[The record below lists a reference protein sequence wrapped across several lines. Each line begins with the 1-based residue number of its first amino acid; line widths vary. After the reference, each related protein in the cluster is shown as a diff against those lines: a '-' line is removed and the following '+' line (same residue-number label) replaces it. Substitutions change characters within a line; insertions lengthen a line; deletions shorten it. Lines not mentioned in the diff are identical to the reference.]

1 VEAKGDTRKR
11 DLAVAALASRQKGL
25 ITVIQLLAIGLSR
38 SGIDDWVRRGRLHRI
53 HRGVYAVGHIA
64 LGSEGRL
71 LAAVLAC
78 GSGAAL
84 SHRSAASL
92 WRLRRSAM
100 SRVEVS
106 VPSGHGRGARDG
118 ILVHRCRTLRPEDV
132 TIRDGIP
139 VTTVARTLVDPAEVV
154 PRRSLERAADQA
166 EIERLF
172 DLRAITEA
180 ITANPH
186 KMGCARVAALLEEH
200 AIGSTLTRSDLEE
213 RMLAICDRAGV
224 ERPAVNARAAGLEVD
239 FLWVRQRLVAEADS
253 RRYHAHRAAF
263 ERDRER
269 DAALLTAGFRVV
281 RFTERRI
288 VAAPGEVAST
298 LRRLL
303 AS

>member
-1 VEAKGDTRKR
+1 MEARSDTRER
-11 DLAVAALASRQKGL
+11 DLAVAALASRQHGL
-25 ITVIQLLAIGLSR
+25 ITVIQLLAVGLSR
-38 SGIDDWVRRGRLHRI
+38 SGINDWVRRGRLHRI
-53 HRGVYAVGHIA
+53 QRGVYAVGHTA
-64 LGSEGRL
+64 LRREARL

-78 GSGAAL
+78 GAGAVL

-92 WRLRRSAM
+92 WGLRRSAM

-106 VPSGHGRGARDG
+106 VPRGHGRRTREG
-118 ILVHRCRTLRPEDV
+118 ILVHRSGTLRPVDV
-132 TIRDGIP
+132 TVRDGIP
-139 VTTVARTLVDPAEVV
+139 VTSVARTLVDLAEVV
-154 PRRSLERAADQA
+154 PTRSLERAADQA

-172 DLRAITEA
+172 DLRALTDVIA
-180 ITANPH
+180 AHPQRA
-186 KMGCARVAALLEEH
+186 GCARVAALLKSH
-200 AIGSTLTRSDLEE
+200 AIGTTIIRSDLED

-269 DAALLTAGFRVV
+269 DAVLLTEGFRVV

-303 AS
+303 AR